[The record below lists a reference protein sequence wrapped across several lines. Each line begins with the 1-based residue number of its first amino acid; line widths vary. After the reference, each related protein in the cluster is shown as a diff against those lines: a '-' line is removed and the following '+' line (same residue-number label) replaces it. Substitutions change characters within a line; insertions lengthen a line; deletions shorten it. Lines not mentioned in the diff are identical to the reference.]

1 MAGFVPNKRRM
12 DGIMKFKTAVLMGL
26 ALALGACSSASKLL
40 DTKQMAPQGQVAT
53 NSPLSLPPDLQ
64 LPAPGTA
71 TAAAYQAPPAVSSA
85 PLKTTVPAN
94 NLYGTPV
101 VPAKPVG
108 DVFDQNG
115 ISKLKPDGTKK
126 TAAELN
132 HELSLIYLAKKRQT
146 NPSYGTVG
154 NIGAIFNDN

>member
-1 MAGFVPNKRRM
+1 
-12 DGIMKFKTAVLMGL
+12 MKLKSVGL
-26 ALALGACSSASKLL
+26 LILAMALGACGTASRLL

-53 NSPLSLPPDLQ
+53 NNPLSLPPDLQ
-64 LPAPGTA
+64 LATPGTA
-71 TAAAYQAPPAVSSA
+71 TAAAYQPQPAISSA
-85 PLKTTVPAN
+85 PLRTTAPAN

-101 VPAKPVG
+101 AAQPIG

-115 ISKLKPDGTKK
+115 ISKTKPDGTKK

-132 HELSLIYLAKKRQT
+132 AELSKVLIAKKRQQ
-146 NPSYGTVG
+146 NPSYGTIG